1 MVNCIA
7 LMMKRKK
14 KVESSTKEEIN
25 EDYNKW
31 AKFWWL
37 ICSLKSKLY
46 KHRTVTFI
54 AALVL

>member
-25 EDYNKW
+25 EDYNK
-31 AKFWWL
+31 
-37 ICSLKSKLY
+37 
-46 KHRTVTFI
+46 
-54 AALVL
+54 